1 MAAEKLSREQ
11 RLRKE
16 AQLQSLYIK
25 LGSLRDREASY
36 ITASAN
42 IPYAL
47 LGQISEAQQD
57 IQLLETELAEPDDN
71 STEARGCRFY
81 REAVEAETIGDF
93 AKAGK
98 LYKSAAR
105 YSHQDGNAAAR
116 SIRYKVKAQKLK
128 EAAAEQDWL
137 ATSAGRSKQRMLLG
151 FVVILILIL
160 VVIFAF
166 SSGSSTEFQQ
176 AVAADP
182 TRLVSPTL
190 PVVQLIIPDTPTPL
204 PILTATPSPV
214 PVVMVDT
221 PQVVATSPP
230 QTLLPT
236 HTHTPPPAPTRTP
249 VPALKAAPKI
259 VGPKDGLV
267 WNAGA
272 IVFEF
277 QEADLAYD
285 EIYCLNTIRGYDSTG
300 TENWSYAPTGSQKP
314 SVVIEANVFHVAK
327 TLGMKCVTWSA
338 GIGKGTCENIVS
350 QTTVPRVIG
359 LPRPCEFR

>member
-42 IPYAL
+42 IPNAL
-47 LGQISEAQQD
+47 LGQISEAQQN

-71 STEARGCRFY
+71 STEARGCQFY
-81 REAVEAETIGDF
+81 REAVEAEAAGDF

-105 YSHQDGNAAAR
+105 YSHQDGNAAIR
-116 SIRYKVKAQKLK
+116 SVRYKIKAKKLK

-137 ATSAGRSKQRMLLG
+137 ATPAGRSKQRMLLG

-160 VVIFAF
+160 AVIFAF
-166 SSGSSTEFQQ
+166 SGGSSSEFQQ
-176 AVAADP
+176 AAAADP
-182 TRLVSPTL
+182 TLLVSPTL

-204 PILTATPSPV
+204 PIPTATPSPV
-214 PVVMVDT
+214 PVVVVDT
-221 PQVVATSPP
+221 PQLTATSPP
-230 QTLLPT
+230 QT
-236 HTHTPPPAPTRTP
+236 PPPTNTSLPEPTRTL
-249 VPALKAAPKI
+249 VPALKAAPRI

-285 EIYCLNTIRGYDSTG
+285 ELYCVSSLRGFDVTG
-300 TENWSYAPTGSQKP
+300 TENWSYTPTGSKKTA
-314 SVVIEANVFHVAK
+314 VAIEANVFHVAK
-327 TLGMKCVTWSA
+327 SLGMKCVSWSA

-350 QTTVPRVIG
+350 HTTVPRVIG
-359 LPRPCEFR
+359 LPRPCESR

>member
-1 MAAEKLSREQ
+1 MSVEKLSREQ

-42 IPYAL
+42 IPDAL

-71 STEARGCRFY
+71 STEARGCQFY
-81 REAVEAETIGDF
+81 GEAVAAESAGDF
-93 AKAGK
+93 TKAGR

-105 YSHQDGNAAAR
+105 YSHQDGNAAAK

-128 EAAAEQDWL
+128 EAAAEKDWL
-137 ATSAGRSKQRMLLG
+137 ATPAGRSKQRMLLG

-176 AVAADP
+176 AAAADP
-182 TRLVSPTL
+182 TLLISPTL

-204 PILTATPSPV
+204 PIPTATPSPV
-214 PVVMVDT
+214 PVVVVDT
-221 PQVVATSPP
+221 PQIVATSPP

-236 HTHTPPPAPTRTP
+236 NTNTPPAPTRTP
-249 VPALKAAPKI
+249 VPALKAAPRI

-285 EIYCLNTIRGYDSTG
+285 ELYCLNTIRGYDSTG
-300 TENWSYAPTGSQKP
+300 TENWSYAPTGSRKP
-314 SVVIEANVFHVAK
+314 SVVIDANVFHVAK
-327 TLGMKCVTWSA
+327 SLGMKCVSWSA

-350 QTTVPRVIG
+350 QTTVDRIIG